1 MAPTRVIVG
10 VVVLVVMLLAVT
22 SRRPRVA
29 ITTSATTTSTVTLP
43 PRVTSGC
50 PVCEA
55 DVRSST
61 DCFASATASECRA
74 AFPDLP
80 ELAIPTMGET
90 DRVVVKRSARD
101 VPITFVTAPRAFDED
116 TSVRQRASILS
127 WHMQPG
133 PVKEVLLFGDEQ
145 GIAELAEEWSL
156 RHMRALPK
164 SEDGIPLMSDLFREA
179 SRVAN
184 YGVVCFINADISL
197 PPTWW

>member
-1 MAPTRVIVG
+1 MAPRRVIVG
-10 VVVLVVMLLAVT
+10 VAVLVVLLLAFT
-22 SRRPRVA
+22 SRGPRVVA
-29 ITTSATTTSTVTLP
+29 TSGVGTTATMTLP

-55 DVRSST
+55 DARSSS

-80 ELAIPTMGET
+80 ELAIPSMGEEE
-90 DRVVVKRSARD
+90 RVVVKRSARD

-116 TSVRQRASILS
+116 TTVRQRASILS

-133 PVKEVLLFGDEQ
+133 PSKEVLLFGDEQ
-145 GIAELAEEWSL
+145 GIAELAEEWGL

-179 SRVAN
+179 SRAASN
-184 YGVVCFINADISL
+184 GVICFVNADISL